1 MIELSAGSLLG
12 HYKIIRR
19 LGQGGMGE
27 VYEAEDQKL
36 GRHVAIKV
44 LPEAT
49 RNDAG
54 ALERFWRE
62 ARSASALNHPG
73 ICTIHELNE
82 SGETPFI
89 VMELLEGSSLEK
101 IYHGKPMPFVPLLEL
116 GIQVSD
122 ALDAAHRKGILHRD
136 IKPANIFLTKSG
148 QAKILDFGLA
158 KLEESTGEVVPDLAA
173 TQAPA
178 TIAHQLTSPGSSLGT
193 VAYMS
198 PEQARGEQLDARSD
212 VFSLGVV
219 LYEVATGKPPFAGA
233 TTAVVFDRILN
244 YAPVAPVDLNPDL
257 PVEFENILNKTLEK
271 DRDLRCQSAAELRAD
286 LKRLQRSSGSGRVA
300 ASGLAAMA
308 SGAGGAS
315 SSRPP
320 SSGGGVAVR
329 ASSSGRV
336 SNGAFAASGEVPI
349 APSSVPPAPAKKSSA
364 AIWIGA
370 AALLLAG
377 AGFAAYHFWP
387 KSVPFAS
394 FGLHQ
399 MTESGNIENVA
410 MSPDGRYLAEVKNDK
425 GQRTLWVRNIPTN
438 TDAQVLPA
446 FTNPYVGLAFSPD
459 GNNLYFVRGT
469 EKNVYIRDLYQ
480 ISVLGGTP
488 RQIVH
493 NVDSPPSFSPDG
505 SRMVYLRQTP
515 ELKDHFTELHIADRD
530 GTNDQLIYSDSN
542 LPGYPV
548 WSPDGS
554 TVELNEQVRPGG
566 LVLLLDVASKK
577 VTQQTSPHGI
587 SYGID
592 AAWMPD
598 SRHVLLTYLRENSDR
613 AQIASVS
620 VPGNQ
625 FQPLTN
631 DLNSYEGLALSSN
644 GKTMA
649 TVLTNR
655 DTNLSLYK
663 GSGGPL
669 VSSVPLRISVGRLS
683 WLDEKHMVVLA
694 PRVSISKLD
703 PANGTAERIDV
714 GDLQLASSLTSCP
727 DGRIVF
733 PAIPKALDHTRLF
746 RANADGSG
754 QTPLTTDGIVRD
766 PVCLSDGKTV
776 NFAIFGDKRYSG
788 WSVPLEGG
796 IPRKLFDAEG
806 ALPVRF
812 SKDGHYAVHQ
822 KASASDNESLE
833 WVLRDLRVPNSVR
846 DFTPD
851 VRFSFSN
858 TTFLPDSSALAYG
871 IQQGGGEAILVQPL
885 DGSPSHILVD
895 FVTSHIRDFAWS
907 PSGDQFAVLRE
918 HSTSDVVLITDQ
930 DSKAAH

>member
-1 MIELSAGSLLG
+1 MVVRVQFRTKMLAGLGLEPHDVEMIELSAGSLLG

-44 LPEAT
+44 LPEAMRHDT
-49 RNDAG
+49 S

-62 ARSASALNHPG
+62 ARAASALNHPG

-82 SGETPFI
+82 SGESPFI

-101 IYHGKPMPFVPLLEL
+101 IYHGKAMPFGALLEL
-116 GIQVSD
+116 GIQLSD

-158 KLEESTGEVVPDLAA
+158 KLEESAGEVVPDLAA

-178 TIAHQLTSPGSSLGT
+178 TLAHQLTSPGSSLGT

-198 PEQARGEQLDARSD
+198 PEQARGEQLDVRSD

-257 PVEFENILNKTLEK
+257 PTEFENILNKTLEK

-286 LKRLQRSSGSGRVA
+286 LKRLQRSSGSGRTA

-308 SGAGGAS
+308 NGAGTGV

-336 SNGAFAASGEVPI
+336 SNGAFAASSEVAA
-349 APSSVPPAPAKKSSA
+349 APPSAPPPPAAKKSSA
-364 AIWIGA
+364 AIWVGLGV
-370 AALLLAG
+370 LLLAG

-399 MTESGNIENVA
+399 MTESGNIEAVA

-459 GNNLYFVRGT
+459 GNSLYFVRGT

-530 GTNDQLIYSDSN
+530 GTNDQLVYKDSN
-542 LPGYPV
+542 FPGYPV
-548 WSPDGS
+548 WSPDGN
-554 TVELNEQVRPGG
+554 TIELNEQLRPGS
-566 LVLLLDVASKK
+566 LILLLDVATKK
-577 VTQQTSPHGI
+577 TTELKSPHGI
-587 SYGID
+587 TYGID

-598 SRHVLLTYLRENSDR
+598 SRHVLLTYVRENSDR

-663 GSGGPL
+663 GSGGAL
-669 VSSVPLRISVGRLS
+669 VSSAALRISAGRLN
-683 WLDEKHMVVLA
+683 WLDEKRMVVLT

-703 PANGTAERIDV
+703 PTTGATERIDV
-714 GDLQLASSLTSCP
+714 GDLQLAASITSCP

-733 PAIPKALDHTRLF
+733 PAIPKAMDHTRLF
-746 RANADGSG
+746 RMNVDGSG
-754 QTPLTTDGIVRD
+754 QTALTTDGVVRD
-766 PVCLSDGKTV
+766 PVC
-776 NFAIFGDKRYSG
+776 
-788 WSVPLEGG
+788 
-796 IPRKLFDAEG
+796 
-806 ALPVRF
+806 
-812 SKDGHYAVHQ
+812 
-822 KASASDNESLE
+822 
-833 WVLRDLRVPNSVR
+833 RD
-846 DFTPD
+846 
-851 VRFSFSN
+851 
-858 TTFLPDSSALAYG
+858 
-871 IQQGGGEAILVQPL
+871 
-885 DGSPSHILVD
+885 
-895 FVTSHIRDFAWS
+895 
-907 PSGDQFAVLRE
+907 
-918 HSTSDVVLITDQ
+918 
-930 DSKAAH
+930 